1 MRKRT
6 RKMAIFNNRSGRLMG
21 LAQVYDPSIPGC
33 VDPATGYAVP
43 CPGEDGTWIG
53 WSILLQAL
61 GTAALT
67 WGQAMQQK
75 QYYQSYGYRF
85 PMQSSTQ
92 YQTQYQQLKT
102 LHPDWSDSQ
111 IRDILTPTDGYYGE
125 KTPTWVWIALAA
137 AGVLILIPL
146 LQKRS

>member
-1 MRKRT
+1 
-6 RKMAIFNNRSGRLMG
+6 MAIFNNRTGNLMG
-21 LAQVYDPSIPGC
+21 LGQAYDPNIPGC
-33 VDPATGYAVP
+33 VDTATGLAVP

-85 PMQSSTQ
+85 PTQSASDYQQQ
-92 YQTQYQQLKT
+92 YQMLRQ
-102 LHPDWSDSQ
+102 LHPNWSDSQ
-111 IRDILTPTDGYYGE
+111 INELLRGTDGYGE
-125 KTPTWVWIALAA
+125 KTPTWVWVALAA
-137 AGVLILIPL
+137 AGVLILVPL
-146 LQKRS
+146 LQKK